1 MSSKII
7 KYFGGK
13 GGALTDL
20 ILPYFPIRDIYI
32 EPFGGS
38 ATLLLAQRTPIEIY
52 NDIYENVYA
61 LFKVLSSPTLF
72 EEFKRLCDLCFYSE
86 QLRSAQKAL
95 LKDGGIGLVER
106 AFAYFYVNR
115 TSHNGVGGFSSNCA
129 VRRGVSKSVSDLL
142 SSIDGLTEYHQRL
155 SQVIIRNTDAL
166 ELIQNYDSDNVFMYL
181 DPPYHWS
188 TRTEARYEVDMTNAQ
203 HEAFIDICLRSNCK
217 LLISGYDCALYDKLV
232 DAGWNKVNFEVKT
245 ISGNNERKS
254 KIETIW
260 YNYPTPQTLLF

>member
-1 MSSKII
+1 MNSKII
-7 KYFGGK
+7 RYFGGK

-20 ILPYFPIRDIYI
+20 ILPYFPIRGIYI

-38 ATLLLAQRTPIEIY
+38 ATLLLAQRSPIEIY
-52 NDIYENVYA
+52 NDIYENVHA
-61 LFKVLSSPTLF
+61 LFRVLASPIMF
-72 EEFKRLCDLCFYSE
+72 PEFKKMCDLCFYSE
-86 QLRSAQKAL
+86 QLRNVAKAS
-95 LKDGGIGLVER
+95 LKEDIGLIER

-115 TSHNGVGGFSSNCA
+115 TSHNGVGGFSTNCA

-166 ELIQNYDSDNVFMYL
+166 ELMQSFDSDNVFMYL

-188 TRTEARYEVDMTNAQ
+188 TRTGARYEVDMDNAQ
-203 HEAFIDICLRSNCK
+203 HESFIDICLRSKCK

-232 DAGWNKVNFEVKT
+232 DAGWNKVNFEIKT
-245 ISGNNERKS
+245 ISGNHERKM
-254 KIETIW
+254 KMETIW